1 MKEKLMRKDLNYKI
15 VKEKIV
21 YFEDVFEDIN
31 SILQTIEELS
41 NQAVTSWDR
50 WDTGDPDNSYGE
62 VKFLLRRNLNQVE
75 DNEERQKSAD
85 LLDTIADAMGK
96 CATEYSKIFNIDE
109 VSLRYA
115 LGALKHRG
123 NTTGINKY
131 HPERQMGP
139 HIDWNESNADVEY
152 TIVVYL
158 NDNYDGG
165 ELRFVEPELDVKIK
179 PKAGSIVI
187 FPSFM
192 PYKHESMYVT
202 NGRKM
207 LITHHWKGGD
217 RVKRIRHLL
226 SIIRGTEEI

>member
-1 MKEKLMRKDLNYKI
+1 MKHQV
-15 VKEKIV
+15 VKKEIV
-21 YFEDVFEDIN
+21 YFEDVFEDID
-31 SILQTIEELS
+31 SILASIEKLS
-41 NQAVTSWDR
+41 NKAVTDWDR

-62 VKFLLRRNLNQVE
+62 VKFLMRRNLQTIE
-75 DNEERQKSAD
+75 DEGERAESLELINTLAD
-85 LLDTIADAMGK
+85 GMAE
-96 CATEYSKIFNIDE
+96 CAKIYASIFNIDE

-131 HPERQMGP
+131 YPDRQMGP
-139 HIDWNESNADVEY
+139 HIDWNEGNADVEY
-152 TIVVYL
+152 TIVIYL
-158 NDNYDGG
+158 NDQYDGG
-165 ELRFVEPELDVKIK
+165 ELEFVEPELGIKIK

-192 PYKHESMYVT
+192 PYKHQSCHVS

-217 RVKRIRHLL
+217 RVKRIKHLL
-226 SIIRGTEEI
+226 SIIRNEKS